1 MSISAISRRYA
12 KALVMLGTEQR
23 MVEPYAVE
31 LGRVSDVLGTETKL
45 RLILES
51 PTFPIEKKSA
61 MLADI
66 VATMKLSAGIHNF
79 LGLLLEKDRLKFLD
93 QIMEDYQKLADE
105 LSGVVRARI
114 TAAAPLEDS
123 QQQVLK
129 GGLERQ
135 TGKKVELKVDFN
147 PSLIGGLQA
156 EIAGRVFDGSV
167 RTQLKRIEDTLK
179 KG

>member
-1 MSISAISRRYA
+1 
-12 KALVMLGTEQR
+12 
-23 MVEPYAVE
+23 
-31 LGRVSDVLGTETKL
+31 
-45 RLILES
+45 
-51 PTFPIEKKSA
+51 